1 MTMTRL
7 RRAMHVFAIG
17 AALCTG
23 VVPASAQSGD
33 AQLAVIAN
41 MATNVFLAVRGGDL
55 PTQELRDAAYGA
67 AISQVMSDAVVRY
80 GQSAAEPAAAV
91 VIVLAAQFHVSPGA
105 LGRSLAQYAA
115 TAPTVVAQ
123 ATARAVAN
131 EAEGQTTQA
140 FSDTARTSGAA
151 SLAQIASGPASVSG
165 VLSASTGGDA
175 TPTTTIIG
183 GATTTGVTGTTTGV
197 TGTTTATA
205 TNGIGGNA
213 TNGIGG
219 SINNT
224 NTATI
229 VGGNAPPRG
238 FSSTFAGNGGSAL
251 GGAVGGTLGFQALP
265 SPCPNPSCS

>member
-1 MTMTRL
+1 
-7 RRAMHVFAIG
+7 MHVFAIG

-175 TPTTTIIG
+175 TPTTIIG

-229 VGGNAPPRG
+229 VGGNATPRG